1 MFANAYF
8 IFESFNYNLKM
19 LMKLLF
25 SAIILLLL
33 SISLNAQTNCKELLA
48 QKINFYDGDF
58 EKTQLELAT
67 NFSQLTACGL
77 DETDIV
83 FFGQPPFL
91 ATLVIGWLNE
101 DSEMVTYQKLL
112 DEILKMK
119 ATPEYKESVTFYND
133 FITLR
138 NKKINLANWEADS
151 QILLSLVKD
160 ERAVNAIYQVIKENP
175 DQFETYG
182 DMMDEFNKLA
192 DSMISNKEPM
202 VEETPFF
209 TDAEIIDYDELL
221 LTAQIWGKPLLI
233 YFTAYADVN
242 SRKMEEAFLYD
253 SDIQEYL
260 EANYFTVTLFV
271 DNKKEVFKEFIT
283 KNEKTGKLMK
293 TYGAFYSKIQEE
305 RFNNQSQPYFAI
317 VSTEGKILKTQ
328 GFTLKKK
335 EFKKFLK

>member
-1 MFANAYF
+1 
-8 IFESFNYNLKM
+8 
-19 LMKLLF
+19 MKLLI
-25 SAIILLLL
+25 STLTLLLS
-33 SISLNAQTNCKELLA
+33 SISLNAQTDCKQLLA
-48 QKINFYDGDF
+48 QKINLYDDL
-58 EKTQLELAT
+58 EKTQLELTT
-67 NFSQLTACGL
+67 NFSKLTACGL

-83 FFGQPPFL
+83 FLGQPPLL
-91 ATLVIGWLNE
+91 ATLVIGWLSE
-101 DSEMVTYQKLL
+101 DPEKVTYQKLL
-112 DEILKMK
+112 DEVLKMK
-119 ATPEYKESVTFYND
+119 STPEYNESVTFYND

-138 NKKINLANWEADS
+138 NKKIDLANWEADS
-151 QILLSLVKD
+151 KIILSLVKD
-160 ERAVNAIYQVIKENP
+160 DRVVDAIYHVIKENP

-192 DSMISNKEPM
+192 DSMISIKEP
-202 VEETPFF
+202 VAEETPFF

-242 SRKMEEAFLYD
+242 SRKMEDAFLYD
-253 SDIQEYL
+253 SDILAYL
-260 EANYFTVTLFV
+260 EANYYTVTLFV
-271 DNKKEVFKEFIT
+271 DEKKEVPEKYIT

-293 TYGAFYSKIQEE
+293 TYGAIYNKIQEE

-317 VSTEGKILKTQ
+317 VSTDGKILKTQ

>member
-1 MFANAYF
+1 
-8 IFESFNYNLKM
+8 M

-25 SAIILLLL
+25 STMTLLLS
-33 SISLNAQTNCKELLA
+33 SISLNAQTNCKQLLA
-48 QKINFYDGDF
+48 QKINLYDDL
-58 EKTQLELAT
+58 EKTQLELTT
-67 NFSQLTACGL
+67 NFSKLTDCGL
-77 DETDIV
+77 DETDMV
-83 FFGQPPFL
+83 FFGQPPVL

-101 DSEMVTYQKLL
+101 DSETVTYQKLL
-112 DEILKMK
+112 DEVLKMK

-133 FITLR
+133 FVSLR
-138 NKKINLANWEADS
+138 SKKIDLANWETDR
-151 QILLSLVKD
+151 QILLKLVKD
-160 ERAVNAIYQVIKENP
+160 ERTVNAIYQVIKEDP

-192 DSMISNKEPM
+192 DSMISIKEPLA
-202 VEETPFF
+202 EETSFF

-242 SRKMEEAFLYD
+242 SRKMEDAFLYD
-253 SDIQEYL
+253 SDIL
-260 EANYFTVTLFV
+260 DILNANYYTVTLFV
-271 DNKKEVFKEFIT
+271 DNKKEVPKEYII

-293 TYGAFYSKIQEE
+293 TYGAFYNKIQEE
-305 RFNNQSQPYFAI
+305 RFKNHSQPYFTI
-317 VSTEGKILKTQ
+317 VSIDGKILKTQ

>member
-1 MFANAYF
+1 MFASEYF

-25 SAIILLLL
+25 SAITLLLS
-33 SISLNAQTNCKELLA
+33 SISLNAQTDCKELLA
-48 QKINFYDGDF
+48 QKINLYDNL
-58 EKTQLELAT
+58 EKTQLELTT
-67 NFSQLTACGL
+67 NFSKLTNCGL

-101 DSEMVTYQKLL
+101 DPEMVTYQRLL
-112 DEILKMK
+112 DEVLKMK

-133 FITLR
+133 FVSLR
-138 NKKINLANWEADS
+138 NKKIDLANWDTDS
-151 QILLSLVKD
+151 QILLALVKD
-160 ERAVNAIYQVIKENP
+160 ERAVDAIYQVIKENP

-192 DSMISNKEPM
+192 DSMISNKEP
-202 VEETPFF
+202 VAEETPFF

-293 TYGAFYSKIQEE
+293 TYGAFYNKIQEE
-305 RFNNQSQPYFAI
+305 RFKNQSQPYFAI
-317 VSTEGKILKTQ
+317 VSIDGKILKTQ

>member
-1 MFANAYF
+1 
-8 IFESFNYNLKM
+8 
-19 LMKLLF
+19 MKLLL
-25 SAIILLLL
+25 SAITLILS
-33 SISLNAQTNCKELLA
+33 SILLNAQTDCKELLA
-48 QKINFYDGDF
+48 QKINIYDDL
-58 EKTQLELAT
+58 EKTQLELTT
-67 NFSQLTACGL
+67 NFSRLTDCGL

-83 FFGQPPFL
+83 FFGQPPVL

-101 DSEMVTYQKLL
+101 DREMVTYQRLL
-112 DEILKMK
+112 DEVLKMK
-119 ATPEYKESVTFYND
+119 ATPEYKESITFYND

-138 NKKINLANWEADS
+138 NKKIDLTNWEADS
-151 QILLSLVKD
+151 QILLALVKD
-160 ERAVNAIYQVIKENP
+160 ERAVDAIYQVIKENP

-192 DSMISNKEPM
+192 DSMISNKEP
-202 VEETPFF
+202 VAEETPFF

-242 SRKMEEAFLYD
+242 SRKMEDAFLYD

-293 TYGAFYSKIQEE
+293 TYGAFYNKIQEE
-305 RFNNQSQPYFAI
+305 RFKNQSQPYFAI
-317 VSTEGKILKTQ
+317 VSIDGKILKTQ

>member
-1 MFANAYF
+1 
-8 IFESFNYNLKM
+8 
-19 LMKLLF
+19 MKLLF
-25 SAIILLLL
+25 SILFVLL
-33 SISLNAQTNCKELLA
+33 STISLNAQTDCKQLLA
-48 QKINFYDGDF
+48 QKINLYDDL
-58 EKTQLELAT
+58 EKTQLELTT
-67 NFSQLTACGL
+67 NFAQLTACGL

-91 ATLVIGWLNE
+91 ATLVIGLLNE
-101 DSEMVTYQKLL
+101 DPEMITYQKLL

-138 NKKINLANWEADS
+138 NKKIDLANWETDS
-151 QILLSLVKD
+151 QILLALVKD
-160 ERAVNAIYQVIKENP
+160 ERTVDAIYKVIKEDP

-192 DSMISNKEPM
+192 DSMISIKEP
-202 VEETPFF
+202 VAEETPFF
-209 TDAEIIDYDELL
+209 TDAEIIDFDELL

-242 SRKMEEAFLYD
+242 SRKMEDAFLYD
-253 SDIQEYL
+253 SDIQDL
-260 EANYFTVTLFV
+260 LNANYYTVTLFV
-271 DNKKEVFKEFIT
+271 DEKKVVPEKYIT

-293 TYGAFYSKIQEE
+293 TYGAFYNKIQEE

-317 VSTEGKILKTQ
+317 VSTDGKILKTQ

>member
-1 MFANAYF
+1 
-8 IFESFNYNLKM
+8 
-19 LMKLLF
+19 MKLLL
-25 SAIILLLL
+25 SAITLLLS
-33 SISLNAQTNCKELLA
+33 SISLNAQTDCKELLT
-48 QKINFYDGDF
+48 QKINLYDDL
-58 EKTQLELAT
+58 EKTQLELT
-67 NFSQLTACGL
+67 INFSKLTDCGL

-112 DEILKMK
+112 DEVLKMK
-119 ATPEYKESVTFYND
+119 ATPEYKETVTFYND
-133 FITLR
+133 FVTLR
-138 NKKINLANWEADS
+138 SKKIDLANWETDS
-151 QILLSLVKD
+151 QILLKLVKD
-160 ERAVNAIYQVIKENP
+160 ERAVDAIYQVIKEDP

-192 DSMISNKEPM
+192 DSMISIKEP
-202 VEETPFF
+202 VAEETPFF

-242 SRKMEEAFLYD
+242 SRKMEDAFLYD
-253 SDIQEYL
+253 SDIL
-260 EANYFTVTLFV
+260 DFFNANYYTVTLFV
-271 DNKKEVFKEFIT
+271 DEKKEVPEKYFT

-293 TYGAFYSKIQEE
+293 TYGAFYNKIQEE
-305 RFNNQSQPYFAI
+305 HFKNQTQPYFAI
-317 VSTEGKILKTQ
+317 VSTDGKILKTH